1 MRQVLIDYLSSN
13 DRKELAYKVA
23 ESQINK
29 LNPHRPSNSQE
40 LLDLLESLNSNSD
53 SLMITILSHGHN
65 RGITFGTYNSLLT
78 WCELCEKINCLR
90 TNFPL
95 TLNLTAICNSYQ
107 IIPYKKVSGCKI
119 DRVWISTNTVNSINK
134 GLLAIENNSFNDFIA
149 QLDDSE
155 IELYKEI
162 V

>member
-40 LLDLLESLNSNSD
+40 LLDLLESLNSISD

-65 RGITFGTYNSLLT
+65 RGITFGTY
-78 WCELCEKINCLR
+78 
-90 TNFPL
+90 
-95 TLNLTAICNSYQ
+95 
-107 IIPYKKVSGCKI
+107 
-119 DRVWISTNTVNSINK
+119 NTVNSINK